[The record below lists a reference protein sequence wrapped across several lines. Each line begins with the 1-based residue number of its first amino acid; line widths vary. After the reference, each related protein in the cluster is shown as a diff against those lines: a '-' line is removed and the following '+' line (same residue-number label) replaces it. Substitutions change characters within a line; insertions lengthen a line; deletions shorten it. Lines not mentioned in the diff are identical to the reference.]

1 MSSDNAQQDQHQ
13 QHDQQQQQQPSD
25 STLNLPA
32 GSLPPRKR
40 AKTEEEKE
48 QRRVERIL
56 RNRRAA
62 HASREKKRRH
72 VEHLEKYVLELESC
86 LNGLFTNQSSLLDSQ
101 SQLISLLS
109 ANNVDFSNVENLNV
123 KPIEKIERPD
133 YLEMTTVPDANTAN
147 KNNSNNS
154 SSNNN
159 NNSGKSASSSSRK
172 SSKRQSSVSESSSI
186 ADNVAT
192 IVSSSSSTS
201 SNNNNNNVP
210 QQSKNLQQP
219 EIQSPSFEDDLM
231 SDEEETVV
239 RSFNVKKRK
248 ISQLNGKK
256 SSSKTISAQQSYLS
270 PPASTSPSKFIMEDD
285 TIMNQEYSNLFAEET
300 EDLMTSTGTVSN
312 QDVNFVDPVSVSTTS
327 NQSDNTLELFKH
339 AGASAID
346 SFMIF
351 KDEDNYSSEFFP
363 KSSQQVQVNQQ
374 IEDYSSTV
382 DDLCAYN
389 SVHHPAAMIH
399 TVYQ

>member
-1 MSSDNAQQDQHQ
+1 MSSDNAQLE
-13 QHDQQQQQQPSD
+13 QHDQQPSA
-25 STLNLPA
+25 LNLPA

-72 VEHLEKYVLELESC
+72 VEHLEKYVIELESC
-86 LNGLFTNQSSLLDSQ
+86 LNGLHNNQSTLLNSQ

-109 ANNVDFSNVENLNV
+109 KNNIDFSNIDNLSV
-123 KPIEKIERPD
+123 KPIEKVERPD
-133 YLEMTTVPDANTAN
+133 YLEMTTVPDANS
-147 KNNSNNS
+147 SNQ
-154 SSNNN
+154 NNN
-159 NNSGKSASSSSRK
+159 NNKSSSSSRK

-186 ADNVAT
+186 SDNVPT
-192 IVSSSSSTS
+192 IVPSSSSSSTTS
-201 SNNNNNNVP
+201 TSNNIP
-210 QQSKNLQQP
+210 QQSKTQQRELP
-219 EIQSPSFEDDLM
+219 SPSFEDDLM

-248 ISQLNGKK
+248 ISQLNDK
-256 SSSKTISAQQSYLS
+256 SSNTISASALLAQQSYMS
-270 PPASTSPSKFIMEDD
+270 PPSSTSPSKFIMEDD
-285 TIMNQEYSNLFAEET
+285 AIMNQEYSNLFAEEA
-300 EDLMTSTGTVSN
+300 EDLMASTGTVSV
-312 QDVNFVDPVSVSTTS
+312 QDVNFVDPVSTTCS

-339 AGASAID
+339 AGAID

-351 KDEDNYSSEFFP
+351 KDDDHYSSEFFP
-363 KSSQQVQVNQQ
+363 KSTQQVPVNQQ

-399 TVYQ
+399 TVYH